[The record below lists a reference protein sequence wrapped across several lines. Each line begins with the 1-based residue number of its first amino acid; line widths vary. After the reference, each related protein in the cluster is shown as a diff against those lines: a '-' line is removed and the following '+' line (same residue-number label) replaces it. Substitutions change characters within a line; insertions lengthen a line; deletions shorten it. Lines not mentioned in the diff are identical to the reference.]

1 MTAFR
6 CGNVAADGK
15 KKRYPAFSAG
25 YFFDNYG
32 FVLVN
37 GPLESADIIL
47 TEQRKQR
54 FLER

>member
-1 MTAFR
+1 MWQQME
-6 CGNVAADGK
+6 
-15 KKRYPAFSAG
+15 KRRDIRRSPPG
-25 YFFDNYG
+25 IFFDNYG